1 MTTGAILTMII
12 VQLSVTLVTAY
23 FFLKVL
29 RTPPGKDPGT
39 VPKEEP

>member
-12 VQLSVTLVTAY
+12 VQGTVTVITAY

-29 RTPPGKDPGT
+29 KKPNSDEK
-39 VPKEEP
+39 